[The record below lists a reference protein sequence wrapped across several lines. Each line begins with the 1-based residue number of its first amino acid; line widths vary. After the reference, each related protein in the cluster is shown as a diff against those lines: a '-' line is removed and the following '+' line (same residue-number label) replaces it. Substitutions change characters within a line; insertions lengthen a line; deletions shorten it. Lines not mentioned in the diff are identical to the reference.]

1 MMAMTK
7 QFQRA
12 VAVATLT
19 TAAWAG
25 AALVSGCSDDNGG
38 YSAESEPRIDVK
50 IDAKSPPSGGQ
61 CSTFVPDDS
70 RGQLTYRKYVE
81 IKNTGADTGN
91 NQPLCLSWTSTKAN
105 SQFKLNVISGATKDD
120 AKCPGKMA
128 ALVIGA
134 TLKLEIE
141 YKANESGDT
150 EPLKLN
156 VTHNDPSKS
165 ALSYCFGLATVGVQP
180 VLQPS
185 EYTFVN
191 TTSANPATQCFKLLN
206 NGTSALSFQG
216 ASFDPSNDQY
226 TLVKVPN
233 ASDEIAPKGSA
244 GNPDG
249 SKSLE
254 ICVRY
259 KPDAT
264 KDNEDVKLVVETNA
278 KPSMVTAKISAKME
292 AEATFTVDCSNPTGK
307 VAFVFAEGGKTT
319 STCKVVNAGP
329 PPLVL
334 KQVEVQALNA
344 ADKDAVA
351 QVYSAQ
357 LLDVAGNPQSI
368 FSAAAGKSASLVVT
382 YKAPATGAPPPAQL
396 VVTTS
401 SAGAPS
407 ASLFIAIE
415 AGGCASPVAPQFG
428 PSPELW
434 SQSKVGVEAKSS
446 VFVANQ
452 GCAPLQLV
460 NACVAPASYKGTD
473 PCSAPSKNHSLANNF
488 LPVTVQPYSTSS
500 IEIAFKPA
508 TENLLVMNDLLHVFY
523 CTGSWSGGQCNGG
536 QVVSRSLV
544 LTGALATANTPTR
557 PEVALSVVDDPS
569 KLALNTPVKLMMAVT
584 NPGSFADK
592 TFYYRWV
599 VAKRPAGSTTWIPEG
614 EQNSDQTPSA
624 KVLPDLP
631 GEYEIVGQ
639 AQGYDEATSAYAWSP
654 QASVKFTIPGP

>member
-1 MMAMTK
+1 MIK
-7 QFQRA
+7 QWQRA
-12 VAVATLT
+12 GAVAGLAMV
-19 TAAWAG
+19 AA
-25 AALVSGCSDDNGG
+25 VSGCSDDGGG
-38 YSAESEPRIDVK
+38 YTAESEPRIDVK
-50 IDAKSPPSGGQ
+50 IDAKTPPPAGQ
-61 CSTFVPDDS
+61 CSNFVPDDS

-141 YKANESGDT
+141 YKANESGDS
-150 EPLKLN
+150 EPLKLTIN
-156 VTHNDPSKS
+156 HNDPGKS

-191 TTSANPATQCFKLLN
+191 TTSANPASQCFKLLN

-226 TLVKVPN
+226 TLTKVPN
-233 ASDEIAPKGSA
+233 ASDEIPPKGSA

-278 KPSMVTAKISAKME
+278 KPSMVTAKISAKFE
-292 AEATFTVDCSNPTGK
+292 AEASFSVDCSNPTGK
-307 VAFVFAEGGKTT
+307 VAFVFADGGKTT

-334 KQVEVQALNA
+334 KQAEVQALNA

-351 QVYSAQ
+351 QVYAVK
-357 LLDVAGNPQSI
+357 LLDVSGNPQSI

-382 YKAPATGAPPPAQL
+382 YTAPASGAPPPAQV

-407 ASLFIAIE
+407 ANLFIPIE
-415 AGGCASPVAPQFG
+415 AGGCSVPVAPQFG

-434 SQSKVGVEAKSS
+434 SQAKVGVESKSA
-446 VFVANQ
+446 VYVANQ

-460 NACVAPASYKGTD
+460 NACIAPASFKGSD
-473 PCSAPSKNHSLANNF
+473 PCSAPSKNHSLANGF
-488 LPVTVQPYSTSS
+488 VPTLVQPYSTAAVA
-500 IEIAFKPA
+500 IAFKPA
-508 TENLLVMNDLLHVFY
+508 TENLMTINDLLHVYY
-523 CTGSWSGGQCNGG
+523 CTGTWSGGQCSGG
-536 QVVSRSLV
+536 QIVSRSLT
-544 LTGALATANTPTR
+544 LTGALSTATTPTR
-557 PEVALSVVDDPS
+557 PEVSLSVAEDPS
-569 KLALNTPVKLMMAVT
+569 KLAMNTPVKLTMAVT
-584 NPGSFADK
+584 SPGSFADK

-599 VAKRPAGSTTWIPEG
+599 VAKKPAGSTTWIPEG
-614 EQNSDQTPSA
+614 EQTSDQVPSI
-624 KVLPDLP
+624 KVLPDMP

-639 AQGYDEATSAYAWSP
+639 AQGYDEANTTYAWSP